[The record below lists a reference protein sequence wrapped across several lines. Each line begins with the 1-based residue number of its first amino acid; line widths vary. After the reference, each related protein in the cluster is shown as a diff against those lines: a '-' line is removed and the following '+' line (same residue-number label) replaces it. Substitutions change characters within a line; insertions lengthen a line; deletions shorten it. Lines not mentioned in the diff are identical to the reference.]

1 MKAYEITQW
10 IKDKLLDLGFDG
22 VGVASLKDFP
32 PEGDKRVFLEWI
44 ERRHYAGME
53 YMHKTKDIRLNP
65 KSLLDGAKSAVIC
78 VINYGSKSIG
88 RLKFARYSTRRDYHK
103 VFKKV
108 LGKFVKECKE
118 RFGGNYRV
126 FSDSLPVLERSLG
139 RLAGIGWIGKNS
151 MLISPKFGS
160 YFLMGGFLTDLELI
174 PDKPFEY
181 DFCGKCIRCVE
192 ACPTKAILPNRTIDS
207 NKCISYWTIEFKGDE
222 IPIKTYGWVFGCDIC
237 QEVCPWNNKSPEG
250 ANPLLQNLEFFEEI
264 DAEEIL
270 SMDEER
276 FFQVFKGTPIM
287 RAKLR
292 GLKRNV
298 LKFLKEG

>member
-1 MKAYEITQW
+1 MNAYEITQW
-10 IKDKLLDLGFDG
+10 IKDKLLNLGFDE

-32 PEGDKRVFLEWI
+32 PEEDKRVFLEWI
-44 ERRHYAGME
+44 ERHYYADME
-53 YMHKTKDIRLNP
+53 YMRKTKDIRLNP
-65 KSLLDGAKSAVIC
+65 KLLLDNAKSAVIC
-78 VINYGSKSIG
+78 VINYGSKRVG
-88 RLKFARYSTRRDYHK
+88 RLKFARYSTRRDYHR

-118 RFGGNYRV
+118 RFGGDYRV

-139 RLAGIGWIGKNS
+139 KLAGIGWVGKNS

-160 YFLMGGFLTDLELI
+160 YFLIGGFLTDLELI

-181 DFCGKCIRCVE
+181 DFCGRCNRCVE
-192 ACPTKAILPNRTIDS
+192 ACPTKAILPNRTVDS

-237 QEVCPWNNKSPEG
+237 QEVCPWNNKSPEKP
-250 ANPLLQNLEFFEEI
+250 NLLLPNLEFFEEI
-264 DAEEIL
+264 DAEAIL
-270 SMDEER
+270 NMDEEK
-276 FFQVFKGTPIM
+276 FFQMFKGTPIM
-287 RAKLR
+287 RAKLK

-298 LKFLKEG
+298 LKVLDKG